1 MHHEI
6 LMIALVLAAAL
17 AGGKLAA
24 KFGYPSILGE
34 IMAGIVLGPPMLGLL
49 AGDEAI
55 TILGEFGILLMML
68 YIGMHLDLG
77 DLKKASMPGLLAAIG
92 GFIVPTGLGMALM
105 LAVGRSLLESLF
117 VGLAMGVTSLATKSR
132 ILVDLKILDT
142 RIAHVLVAAALLSDL
157 AVLIVFAAVIG
168 PGTADGISLA
178 TGALAGLRAMAFVLG
193 ALLVVTTVLPR
204 VKRLFKDR
212 EFDNGAALLAVIV
225 FGMTVAWVAELAG
238 IHAILGAFVAGLLL
252 DADLLGA
259 KVARDTEK
267 KLRSVSVGL
276 LAPFFFVSAGFQV
289 SLDVFRTDLG
299 LLIGV
304 VVLAT
309 VGKIVG
315 TALFYLPSGNGWREG
330 LVLGSGMNGRGAV
343 EIIVAEIALVQGL
356 IDQDVFSILVFM
368 ALFTTATV
376 PVLLTLG
383 VKWLRSTGDL
393 VRAGGREGALIVGAG
408 SIARSL
414 ASTLGQST
422 EVTLIDTNREHQIA
436 GDMEGLTVLPG
447 SGLDEV
453 TLESAGIDKRDV
465 VIAATPNA
473 EVNVLVA
480 QMATEMGVPNVSV
493 LLRDSDSQTFRS
505 LLKASGISIIRAPED
520 LLDWEHATA
529 TGRAQLGRLRVAGP
543 LQVGPD
549 FSVAPWPDDAGL
561 FPLAVVDSFESKP
574 YTTTS
579 DLTAEDE
586 IVYLTIPGAD
596 AFNIGAREQR
606 LVSG

>member
-17 AGGKLAA
+17 VGGRLATRV
-24 KFGYPSILGE
+24 GYPSILGE
-34 IMAGIVLGPPMLGLL
+34 IVAGIVLGPPILGLL

-77 DLKKASMPGLLAAIG
+77 DLRRASMPGLLAAVG
-92 GFIVPTGLGMALM
+92 GFVVPTGLGMALM
-105 LAVGRSLLESLF
+105 LAFDRSLLESLF

-157 AVLIVFAAVIG
+157 AVLIIFAAVIG

-178 TGALAGLRAMAFVLG
+178 TGAIAGLRAMAFVLG
-193 ALLVVTTVLPR
+193 ALLVLTVVLPR
-204 VKRLFKDR
+204 MKRLFKDR
-212 EFDNGAALLAVIV
+212 ELDIGSTLLAVIV
-225 FGMTVAWVAELAG
+225 FGMAVAWLAELAG

-259 KVARDTEK
+259 KVARETEQ

-289 SLDVFRTDLG
+289 SLDVFRTDLT

-309 VGKIVG
+309 IGKIVG
-315 TALFYLPSGNGWREG
+315 TALFYLPSRNGWREG
-330 LVLGSGMNGRGAV
+330 LVIGSGMNGRGAV

-408 SIARSL
+408 SIARSIGATL
-414 ASTLGQST
+414 ARSTR
-422 EVTLIDTNREHQIA
+422 VTLIDTNRENQLA
-436 GDMEGLTVLPG
+436 GELEGLEVLPG

-453 TLESAGIDKRDV
+453 TLETAGIDKRDTL
-465 VIAATPNA
+465 IAATPNA
-473 EVNVLVA
+473 EVNVLIA

-493 LLRDSDSQTFRS
+493 MLRDSDSQTFRS
-505 LLKASGISIIRAPED
+505 LLRASEISIIRAPED

-529 TGRAQLGRLRVAGP
+529 TGRAQLGTLRVAAERA
-543 LQVGPD
+543 VEPD
-549 FSVAPWPDDAGL
+549 FSVAPWPEDAGV
-561 FPLAVVDSFESKP
+561 FPLAVVNSYESNP
-574 YTTTS
+574 YTTAT
-579 DLTAEDE
+579 DLAADDE
-586 IVYLTIPGAD
+586 LIYLTIPGAD
-596 AFNIGAREQR
+596 AFNVGGQEQR
-606 LVSG
+606 LVS